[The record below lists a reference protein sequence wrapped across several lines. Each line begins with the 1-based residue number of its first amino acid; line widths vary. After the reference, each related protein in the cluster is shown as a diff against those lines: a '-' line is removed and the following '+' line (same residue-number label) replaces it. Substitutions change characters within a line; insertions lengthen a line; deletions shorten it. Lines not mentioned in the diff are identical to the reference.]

1 MRKGIVLT
9 KKKTN
14 NNDNNNDNKS
24 GATDEEDDCD
34 FYEDTAATEEEEP
47 ARKRKRNPAPEC
59 TPDATTTTAE
69 PGHHHS
75 ACKRERVKATCTVS
89 ARMRQVVDQMVSCTP
104 EQYSTAIQ
112 LTTVFAFK
120 SQQSEI
126 VSCFLEEMRRENGAL
141 MNNKQALLQLVD
153 EAYERSQKL
162 IKMHGAV

>member
-1 MRKGIVLT
+1 MRKGIVLA

-14 NNDNNNDNKS
+14 NNDNNNNDDKS
-24 GATDEEDDCD
+24 AADEEDESE

-47 ARKRKRNPAPEC
+47 AKKRKRNPATEC
-59 TPDATTTTAE
+59 TSDATTTTE
-69 PGHHHS
+69 PGHHH